1 MSSGTNKANSFKSV
15 TSYVLGDLDIAKS
28 AQDGSDSF
36 DISSNTS
43 VVKSEEAKQ
52 EFIDIG
58 NLLPAMYARLAKLAF
73 DRNERLWKVSPKLH
87 MFMHLLMHP

>member
-1 MSSGTNKANSFKSV
+1 M

-52 EFIDIG
+52 EDNTSCSFLSSAIQENKQPASG
-58 NLLPAMYARLAKLAF
+58 NKFLA
-73 DRNERLWKVSPKLH
+73 NEAYKS
-87 MFMHLLMHP
+87 FMT